1 MTIVRDVPSLSDR
14 PSRYKGELCPTTAR
28 AARLASRTPPCAPG
42 TIMYIKSGAGQ
53 AGGLGTV
60 RIPTSSALCG
70 RNPGVCRTRRTAA
83 LDSQHSPSIKIEN
96 MHHFEYKNNRLY
108 CEAVDIAEIAEA
120 VSTPFYLYSSATL
133 NHHFNV
139 FDSSFADIDHLT
151 CFAVKACSN
160 LTILRLFAN
169 LGGGADIVSGGEL
182 YRGLK
187 AGFSPDKIVYSGVG
201 KRVDEIDYALEAGI
215 LMFNVESIEELE
227 LINERAGILETRAP
241 VAIRVNPDVDP
252 KTHPYISTGL
262 KKNKFGID
270 KETAIEGYNLA
281 RRLENIDV
289 VGIDCHIGSQITDA
303 KPFVEALESIKDL
316 INELRKIGVEIQYLD
331 MGGGLG
337 ITYNDESPPH
347 PREYAREIVASLKG
361 SQLKLILEP
370 GRVIVGN
377 AGILVTEVLFRKSGK
392 AKDFIIADAGMNDL
406 MRPTLYG
413 AFHAIEPV
421 VDNEGRQ
428 ITADVVGPICETG
441 DFLAVDRKMADVIKG
456 DLLAVMS
463 AGAYGFTMSSN
474 YCSRPRVAEIMVKDD
489 EYYVVRDRE
498 SYQDL
503 VKGESIP
510 PFIDD

>member
-1 MTIVRDVPSLSDR
+1 
-14 PSRYKGELCPTTAR
+14 
-28 AARLASRTPPCAPG
+28 
-42 TIMYIKSGAGQ
+42 
-53 AGGLGTV
+53 
-60 RIPTSSALCG
+60 
-70 RNPGVCRTRRTAA
+70 
-83 LDSQHSPSIKIEN
+83 
-96 MHHFEYKNNRLY
+96 MHHFKYRNNELY
-108 CEAVDIAEIAEA
+108 CEDVPVRIIAEDIG
-120 VSTPFYLYSSATL
+120 TPFYLYSHATL
-133 NHHFNV
+133 KRHYQIFYEAFEGLDRLV
-139 FDSSFADIDHLT
+139 
-151 CFAVKACSN
+151 CFSAKANTNLAVLK
-160 LTILRLFAN
+160 LFEN
-169 LGGGADIVSGGEL
+169 LGSGLDIVSGGEL

-215 LMFNVESIEELE
+215 LMFNVESLEELE
-227 LINERAGILETRAP
+227 LINERAGVLKARAP

-270 KETAIEGYNLA
+270 KDTAIEGYNVA
-281 RRLENIDV
+281 SQLENIDV

-303 KPFVEALESIKDL
+303 KPFVEALENLKGL
-316 INELRKIGVEIQYLD
+316 IDELRKTGIEIRFLD

-337 ITYNDESPPH
+337 ITYSDELPPH
-347 PREYAREIVASLKG
+347 PREYAKEIVASLKG

-392 AKDFIIADAGMNDL
+392 VKEFIVADAGMNDL
-406 MRPTLYG
+406 MRPTLYN

-421 VDNEGRQ
+421 VDNDGRE

-441 DFLAVDRKMADVIKG
+441 DFLATDRKISDVMKG

-474 YCSRPRVAEIMVKDD
+474 YCSRPRAAEVMVKEDKF
-489 EYYVVRDRE
+489 YVVRDRE

-510 PFIDD
+510 PFLE